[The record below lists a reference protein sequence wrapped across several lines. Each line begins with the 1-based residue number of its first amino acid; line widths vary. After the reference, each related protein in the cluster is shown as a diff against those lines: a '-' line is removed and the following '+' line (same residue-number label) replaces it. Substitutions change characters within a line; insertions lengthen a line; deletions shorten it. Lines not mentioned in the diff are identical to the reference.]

1 MSDIDHFAAEFLRP
15 APSRDPR
22 SVVIYNRYGKR
33 VLDICFAI
41 ILLPVL
47 APLIVL
53 LMGLVKL
60 DGGPGHFR
68 HRRVGRDGK
77 PFECL
82 KIRTMATNA
91 DAKLAS
97 HLSTHPD
104 AAREW
109 KLTFKL
115 ASDPRIT
122 KIGKFLRR
130 TGIDELPQIWNVLRG
145 EMSFVGPRPVT
156 EPELAMYG
164 RHKSAY
170 FSVRPGVTGM
180 WQIYGRRSGCYDN
193 RVQLDRGYLEMIS
206 LKSDIALIGQTA
218 LSVVR
223 MTGS

>member
-1 MSDIDHFAAEFLRP
+1 MSDIHHFATEYPRP
-15 APSRDPR
+15 VPTRDPR
-22 SVVIYNRYGKR
+22 GLVIYNRFGKR

-53 LMGLVKL
+53 LMGLAKL
-60 DGGPGHFR
+60 DGGPGLFR
-68 HRRVGRDGK
+68 HQRVGRNGK
-77 PFECL
+77 PFRCL
-82 KIRTMATNA
+82 KVRTMATNA
-91 DAKLAS
+91 ETKLAS
-97 HLSTHPD
+97 HLSTNPD

-115 ASDPRIT
+115 ANDPRIT
-122 KIGKFLRR
+122 KVGRFLRR
-130 TGIDELPQIWNVLRG
+130 TGLDELPQIWNVLRG
-145 EMSFVGPRPVT
+145 EISFVGPRPVT
-156 EPELAMYG
+156 EPEMAMYG

-170 FSVRPGVTGM
+170 LSVRPGVTGM
-180 WQIYGRRSGCYDN
+180 WQIYGRMSGCYDN
-193 RVQLDRGYLEMIS
+193 RVQLDRGYLEVIS

>member
-1 MSDIDHFAAEFLRP
+1 MSDIHHFATECSRP
-15 APSRDPR
+15 VLSRDPR
-22 SVVIYNRYGKR
+22 GLVIYNRFGKR

-53 LMGLVKL
+53 LIGLVKL
-60 DGGPGHFR
+60 DGGPGLFR
-68 HRRVGRDGK
+68 HRRVGRNGK
-77 PFECL
+77 PFKCL

-91 DAKLAS
+91 ETKLAS
-97 HLSTHPD
+97 HLSTDPD
-104 AAREW
+104 AAHEW

-115 ASDPRIT
+115 ANDPRIT
-122 KIGKFLRR
+122 KVGKFLRR
-130 TGIDELPQIWNVLRG
+130 TGLDELPQIWNVLRG

-156 EPELAMYG
+156 EPEMAMYG

-170 FSVRPGVTGM
+170 LSVRPGVTGM
-180 WQIYGRRSGCYDN
+180 WQIYGRMSGCYDN
-193 RVQLDRGYLEMIS
+193 RVQLDRGYLEVIS
-206 LKSDIALIGQTA
+206 LKSDIALIGRTA